1 MDVSVET
8 TAGLGRRL
16 TMTIP
21 REKVESEVQ
30 TQLKS
35 LATTAKIQGFR
46 PGKVPFSVI
55 KKKYQKAVEQDVL
68 GKLMQSTFYEAV
80 VQEKLRPAGMPH
92 IEPMDETKE
101 SESLQFSATFEVY
114 PEVELSD
121 LSSLVI
127 EKPVVDISEKAVSE
141 MIDTIRKQRTDWKEA
156 DRAAQDGD
164 RVTVDFEGKIDG
176 ETFEG
181 GSGEGMTVEI
191 GSKRMIPGFEEKLV
205 GVNVGDDRELN
216 LTFPEDYHS
225 KDVAGKP
232 VVFKI
237 SAKKI
242 EAPELPE
249 LTDEFI
255 QTLGIKDG
263 GVAAFSEQVKTNMT
277 REAAQSTM
285 TTIKQ
290 NVMDALLVSHNIE
303 VPKILVD
310 NEIEALMKQRKDAV
324 GQQAMMELKAD
335 LFEEQARRRVALGLI
350 LSEIVS
356 KNELKVE
363 PSSIRETIDGIAAG
377 YDHPEEVV
385 KYYYGDKQRLAEI
398 ENVALEQKIVD
409 LVISQSKVTEKTVSF
424 SELARQK

>member
-127 EKPVVDISEKAVSE
+127 EKPVVDISEKAVRE
-141 MIDTIRKQRTDWKEA
+141 MIDTIRKQRTDWKDA
-156 DRAAQDGD
+156 GRAAQDGD

-181 GSGEGMTVEI
+181 GGGEGMTVEI

-205 GVNVGDDRELN
+205 GVSVGDDRELN

-237 SAKKI
+237 NAKKV
-242 EAPELPE
+242 ETPELPE
-249 LTDEFI
+249 LNDEFI
-255 QTLGIKDG
+255 ETLGIQEG
-263 GVAAFSEQVKTNMT
+263 GVAAFSEQVKNNMT
-277 REAAQSTM
+277 REATQSTM

-310 NEIEALMKQRKDAV
+310 NEIEALMQQRKDAV
-324 GQQAMMELKAD
+324 GQQEMMDLKAD

-350 LSEIVS
+350 LSEIVT

-363 PSSIRETIDGIAAG
+363 PSAIRETIEGIAAG

-409 LVISQSKVTEKTVSF
+409 LVISQSKVTEKAVSF
-424 SELARQK
+424 SELAGQK